1 MRYEDKRL
9 QKPLKSKVMKK
20 IISILIALSLI
31 TFYACEE
38 NEDTVTEKITDE
50 EEAMVTIDASAD
62 NVTEALDYEVDYFT
76 SSTESVQS
84 LGSSYKSTEEL
95 GWGRRFLLGVAP
107 EITVEPEGWEF
118 PKTITIDY
126 GDGMEL
132 LNGRIISGIIQI
144 ELSGPPM
151 EDGAT
156 RYITFENFAIDT
168 VQITGYGLRTFTG
181 GVETERRFSCENEFT
196 FTFSDGTVLHR
207 NGERER
213 ILAEGFETP
222 YDNSDDLITITGFV
236 NYEIEGGSSFS
247 KTIIDPLIKTGTCR
261 FIVQGVVSFTYN
273 SEFFAELDYGDGT
286 CDDIATITKDGETRQ
301 ITIGHRRRFWQ

>member
-9 QKPLKSKVMKK
+9 QKPLKLKVMKK
-20 IISILIALSLI
+20 VITILIAIFLT

-38 NEDTVTEKITDE
+38 NEDTLSGKLTEE

-76 SSTESVQS
+76 SSTGSIES
-84 LGSSYKSTEEL
+84 LEKNYKSSEQI

-107 EITVEPEGWEF
+107 EITVEPEGPDF

-132 LNGRIISGIIQI
+132 LNGRIISGIISI
-144 ELSGPPM
+144 EVSAPPLS
-151 EDGAT
+151 DGAT

-168 VQITGYGLRTFTG
+168 VQITGYGIRTFTG
-181 GVETERRFSCENEFT
+181 TSETERRFSCENELTFT
-196 FTFSDGTVLHR
+196 FTDGTVLHR
-207 NGERER
+207 DGERER
-213 ILAEGFETP
+213 ILVEGFENT
-222 YDNSDDLITITGFV
+222 YDYSDDLITITGFV
-236 NYEIEGGSSFS
+236 NYQVEGGSSFS
-247 KTIIDPLIKTGTCR
+247 KTIIDPLLKTGTCR
-261 FIVQGVVSFTYN
+261 FVVQGVVSFSFN
-273 SEFFAELDYGDGT
+273 AEVFAELDYGDGT

-301 ITIGHRRRFWQ
+301 ITIGQRRRFWQ